1 MTDELSSG
9 GAAYDT
15 DGTETP
21 LEIPAELPILPLRDT
36 VLFPNSFMP
45 LAVAREAS
53 VRLIDEATAT
63 GRMIGVFT
71 QREAATE
78 EPLQEDL
85 YTIGTATHI
94 HKMFKL
100 PDGSLRLI
108 VQGLAR
114 IRLDGIAQTRPY
126 LRGAVSAAEE
136 VLRDEDH
143 LEIDALQR
151 NIKSNFQQV
160 VSLSPL
166 LSDDLQALAVNIT
179 DPGKLADFIASS
191 LTTIGTAVKQEV
203 LDTLDIRARMDSLNR
218 LLIKEL
224 EVLELGSKIQSQVQS
239 EVGKNQREYF
249 LREQMKAIQKELGEG
264 DEQAKEIDELR
275 SKIEAAGMPESVK
288 KETLRELDRLS
299 KMPVAAAEYTVS
311 RTYLD
316 WIVALPW
323 SRRTED
329 AIDLKRTKEVLDAD
343 HSGLEKVKD
352 RVLEYLAVRKLNPD
366 VKGPILCFLGP
377 PGVGK
382 TSLARSIANSLG
394 RKFVRVSLGGMRD
407 EAEIRGHR
415 RTYIG
420 ALPGQV
426 IQGLRRAESKN
437 PVFILDEID
446 KLGADFRGDPAS
458 ALLEVLD
465 PEQNNT
471 FRDHYLDV
479 PFDLSEVLFLT
490 TANVLDPVP
499 PALRDRM
506 EVLELA
512 GYTEEEKLKI
522 ALEHLIAKQVKNHG
536 LTEAYVEFT
545 EPAIRSVIRN
555 YTREAG
561 VRNLEREIGALCRK
575 IARRRAEGDE
585 TKVTVTAELVNEF
598 LGAPTF
604 LDEEIENRTKDPG
617 VAVGLAWTPAG
628 GEVLFVE
635 ASRMQGAG
643 SLTLTGHLGDVMK
656 ESARTA
662 LSWFRSNAPHYG
674 VDPAFYKDAEIHLH
688 VPSGAIP
695 KDGPSAGVTMVAAL
709 ASELTG
715 RAVRGD
721 VAMTGE
727 ITLSGRVLPVGGIK
741 EKVLAARRHGVT
753 RSDPAAPER
762 EEHPRGPDR
771 GAAARADD
779 SLRVGN
785 RRRARARSDPVV
797 RPDSRGASAAR
808 LLRQN
813 DGELNGSDHPQSHH
827 RLHIGDLAAT
837 DHIPDVGQRECLRLD
852 VFVFVECGGF
862 GRIGEAG
869 EAKEDHF
876 LVAITRCRVQRP
888 EPDDRCRHLPDLL
901 MALAPRRLFWR
912 FPGIDAA
919 RGELPEPLADGVAI
933 LPDQDDV
940 ARFGDRN
947 QHH

>member
-1 MTDELSSG
+1 MSDRSDQTDQSNQEDLIISGDRPLS
-9 GAAYDT
+9 
-15 DGTETP
+15 
-21 LEIPAELPILPLRDT
+21 IPGELPVLPLRDT

-53 VRLIDEATAT
+53 VRLIDEATT
-63 GRMIGVFT
+63 MGRMIGVFT
-71 QREAATE
+71 QREASVE
-78 EPLQEDL
+78 EPLLEDL
-85 YTIGTATHI
+85 YSIGTATHI

-114 IRLDGIAQTRPY
+114 VRLERIVQTRPY
-126 LRGAVSAAEE
+126 LRGAVVAADES
-136 VLRDEDH
+136 LRDEDH

-160 VSLSPL
+160 VSLSPV
-166 LSDDLQALAVNIT
+166 LSDDLQALSANIT

-191 LTTIGTAVKQEV
+191 LTTIGTPVKQEV

-218 LLIKEL
+218 ILIKEL

-249 LREQMKAIQKELGEG
+249 LREQLKAIQKELGEG
-264 DEQAKEIDELR
+264 DEQTKEIDELR
-275 SKIEAAGMPESVK
+275 AKIDSAGMPDAVK
-288 KETLRELDRLS
+288 KEALRELDRLS

-311 RTYLD
+311 RTYMD
-316 WIVALPW
+316 WIVGLPW
-323 SRRTED
+323 AKRTED
-329 AIDLKRTKEVLDAD
+329 SIDLRRTKDVLDAD

-382 TSLARSIANSLG
+382 TSLAKSIANSLG

-420 ALPGQV
+420 ALPGQI

-446 KLGADFRGDPAS
+446 KLGSDFRGDPAS

-522 ALEHLIAKQVKNHG
+522 AFEHLIAKQIANHG
-536 LTEAYVEFT
+536 LTAEQVEFT
-545 EPAIRSVIRN
+545 EPAIRAVIRG

-575 IARRRAEGDE
+575 VARRRAEGDE
-585 TKVTVTAELVNEF
+585 SRVVITPEAVVDM

-635 ASRMQGAG
+635 ASKMQGGG

-662 LSWFRSNAPHYG
+662 LSWFRAHATDYSVNPE
-674 VDPAFYKDAEIHLH
+674 FYKDSEIHLH

-695 KDGPSAGVTMVAAL
+695 KDGPSAGVTMVTAL

-715 RAVRGD
+715 RPVRGD
-721 VAMTGE
+721 LAMTGE

-741 EKVLAARRHGVT
+741 EKVLAARRHGITEVILPRQNEKNIKEDLTEELRREMTIHYVSHIEEVT
-753 RSDPAAPER
+753 TIALQP
-762 EEHPRGPDR
+762 
-771 GAAARADD
+771 
-779 SLRVGN
+779 
-785 RRRARARSDPVV
+785 
-797 RPDSRGASAAR
+797 SAAQTHTG
-808 LLRQN
+808 LPM
-813 DGELNGSDHPQSHH
+813 DEE
-827 RLHIGDLAAT
+827 I
-837 DHIPDVGQRECLRLD
+837 RE
-852 VFVFVECGGF
+852 
-862 GRIGEAG
+862 
-869 EAKEDHF
+869 
-876 LVAITRCRVQRP
+876 TVQ
-888 EPDDRCRHLPDLL
+888 
-901 MALAPRRLFWR
+901 
-912 FPGIDAA
+912 
-919 RGELPEPLADGVAI
+919 
-933 LPDQDDV
+933 
-940 ARFGDRN
+940 
-947 QHH
+947 